1 LAFLILFR
9 SSFESDCIDVF
20 DDGALLLWSLK
31 RDRHLRDD
39 EKIYLFVA
47 VNATRSKL
55 TLLRLFYSTTL
66 LTGLISLVS
75 SQTTLT
81 FRVKKSG
88 SRRNFVV
95 NFWYQ
100 LSKTF
105 LGTTKC
111 SVSFPL
117 VKLFKKFHKSNATR
131 CANNSL
137 LPLILAS
144 FCKHSSS
151 GSKETPIEA
160 SS

>member
-1 LAFLILFR
+1 MAFLILFR

-20 DDGALLLWSLK
+20 DDGASFIMSLK
-31 RDRHLRDD
+31 RDRHLRDN
-39 EKIYLFVA
+39 EKIHLFVA

-95 NFWYQ
+95 NF
-100 LSKTF
+100 
-105 LGTTKC
+105 
-111 SVSFPL
+111 
-117 VKLFKKFHKSNATR
+117 
-131 CANNSL
+131 
-137 LPLILAS
+137 
-144 FCKHSSS
+144 
-151 GSKETPIEA
+151 
-160 SS
+160 

>member
-1 LAFLILFR
+1 M
-9 SSFESDCIDVF
+9 
-20 DDGALLLWSLK
+20 SLK

-47 VNATRSKL
+47 VNATHSKL

-95 NFWYQ
+95 NF
-100 LSKTF
+100 
-105 LGTTKC
+105 
-111 SVSFPL
+111 
-117 VKLFKKFHKSNATR
+117 
-131 CANNSL
+131 
-137 LPLILAS
+137 
-144 FCKHSSS
+144 
-151 GSKETPIEA
+151 
-160 SS
+160 